1 MRPSVLELFVTHRNA
16 YLALLL
22 CVGVACGT
30 SAERPESSSGQ
41 VLADA
46 GTGSSTSSSSG
57 LVGPGLGG
65 DSGAIKS
72 DASAACDSPLAPA
85 GSNATLDAAFAPLY
99 KAYELGAVPG
109 VPDHLGGCLVKSD
122 DKNTMLFVGASETQT
137 GAIYSIK
144 LKRDACGH
152 IVGFDGAAVKTAD
165 TPYVD
170 ANLLY
175 APGNVIFYTGWPVG
189 EFSQLLLGA
198 DKPAQTVSLKGMG
211 MPDSAGGLGFVPPPL
226 AGQGGLR
233 TVSWP
238 NGDWYHLGYK
248 LGVAPLFDIGPL
260 EKKVTLP
267 GGPGGFAYVPSGS
280 PGFAKQSVVVSE
292 WSADKVATYEVDA
305 AGDPVVATRKEL
317 FSAFP
322 KPWGAYFEPE
332 TGDFLFLTWGSP
344 PDKVFVVQGFTK
356 PPPPPSSPPK

>member
-1 MRPSVLELFVTHRNA
+1 VTLRHVSTCVI
-16 YLALLL
+16 LLL
-22 CVGVACGT
+22 AACGT
-30 SAERPESSSGQ
+30 SAEP
-41 VLADA
+41 
-46 GTGSSTSSSSG
+46 SSSSG
-57 LVGPGLGG
+57 SSGATPAAEAGVSSSSSSSGIVGPGLGSDG
-65 DSGAIKS
+65 GTIPS
-72 DASAACDSPLAPA
+72 DASVACDSPLAPA
-85 GSNATLDAAFAPLY
+85 GAGATLDAAFAPLY

-109 VPDHLGGCLVKSD
+109 VPDHLGGCVVKSD
-122 DKNTMLFVGASETQT
+122 DKNTMLFVGASESQI

-152 IVGFDGAAVKTAD
+152 IVGFGDAAVKVAD

-170 ANLLY
+170 ANLVY

-189 EFSQLLLGA
+189 EFSQLLPGA
-198 DKPAQTVSLKGMG
+198 TAPAQTVSLKSMG

-226 AGQGGLR
+226 GGQGGLR

-248 LGVAPLFDIGPL
+248 LGAAPLFTIGPL

-280 PGFAKQSVVVSE
+280 PGFPKQSVVVSE
-292 WSADKVATYEVDA
+292 WSADKVATYEVDD
-305 AGDPVVATRKEL
+305 AGDPIVASRREL

-332 TGDFLFLTWGSP
+332 TGDFVFLTWGSP